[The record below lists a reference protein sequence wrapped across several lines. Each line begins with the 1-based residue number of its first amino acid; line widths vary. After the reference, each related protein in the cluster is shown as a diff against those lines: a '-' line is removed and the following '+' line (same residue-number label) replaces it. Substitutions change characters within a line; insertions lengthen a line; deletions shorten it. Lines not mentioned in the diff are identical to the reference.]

1 MGEKTGI
8 AWCSHTFNPWMGCTK
23 VSPGCANCYAEK
35 SPAVT
40 FKGIGWGP
48 GAPRV
53 RTVESYWRQPLKWN
67 RAAER
72 DGVRRRVF
80 CASLADWLD
89 DAVPAQWLA
98 DLLGL
103 IYATPHLDWLLLSKR
118 PETWR
123 QRLLAAAE
131 CFASTAIPG
140 PIVARQWLAGQAPAN
155 VWIGTTVEDDERKR
169 RAFELSRIPARIRFL
184 SMEPLLALPGQLDLR
199 GIDWV
204 IVGGESG
211 PRARPFN
218 VAWARTIIEWCRA
231 IGAVPFV
238 KQMGAVPLARDYLPP
253 MNSDDA
259 LETLG
264 MAPVSRA
271 DVRSD
276 GPMREWP
283 DGTHFGNR
291 TGKLELNGRVAL
303 MKDGHGADP
312 LEWPEDLRVQEF
324 PAAQENPN
332 A

>member
-1 MGEKTGI
+1 MTKPTIAVIGAGI
-8 AWCSHTFNPWMGCTK
+8 SGLGAAW
-23 VSPGCANCYAEK
+23 A
-35 SPAVT
+35 
-40 FKGIGWGP
+40 
-48 GAPRV
+48 
-53 RTVESYWRQPLKWN
+53 L
-67 RAAER
+67 R
-72 DGVRRRVF
+72 DARLGTADVAMLTLLV
-80 CASLADWLD
+80 AS
-89 DAVPAQWLA
+89 
-98 DLLGL
+98 G
-103 IYATPHLDWLLLSKR
+103 
-118 PETWR
+118 
-123 QRLLAAAE
+123 
-131 CFASTAIPG
+131 F
-140 PIVARQWLAGQAPAN
+140 
-155 VWIGTTVEDDERKR
+155 
-169 RAFELSRIPARIRFL
+169 
-184 SMEPLLALPGQLDLR
+184 EPLLALPGQLDLR